1 MNDFCKVRNRNLRID
16 MTNSL
21 EVTSPPH
28 HFESIANFLRTD
40 FSNSRELCDVCLCFE
55 TDKIL
60 AHSVMLAA
68 FSSTFAEK
76 FKKSEKCLSV
86 DLKFLKI
93 DSVKKV
99 LDFIY
104 FGKVSFRFATLQ
116 DDLEAVAYFGVPPL
130 QEEIEKK
137 LVELARQG
145 KCVDVLNLV
154 TANLKTIPHS
164 PSTMLAV
171 SDETVRDI
179 VSILHEMSNSNKL
192 PYEEV
197 LKLSTNT
204 VITMLSSRISD
215 VQKLDIINMSL
226 KWMYERRLNDH
237 KASNILCGLTF
248 GSMTYAKLVHFRN
261 SLIQTAIPVTVGRC
275 VRLIKGENDT
285 LDIAFTYADTSGHQ
299 QGIKVSTPSS
309 SFTLANDQTSLGA
322 TSSYIQ
328 RKNPKI
334 QTSNTSSSHTK
345 FESGYSTSYD
355 YNFDDCSTAMGF
367 TAEDLK
373 RLGLEKKEGGKK

>member
-1 MNDFCKVRNRNLRID
+1 MNDFCKVRTRNLRID

-21 EVTSPPH
+21 EVTGPSH

-55 TDKIL
+55 NDKIM

-86 DLKFLKI
+86 DLKFLKMN
-93 DSVKKV
+93 SVKKV

-179 VSILHEMSNSNKL
+179 VSILHEMSNSNRL

-226 KWMYERRLNDH
+226 KWIYERRLNDH

-248 GSMTYAKLVHFRN
+248 GSMTYAELVHFRN

-275 VRLIKGENDT
+275 VRLRKGENDT

-299 QGIKVSTPSS
+299 QNSKVSTPSS
-309 SFTLANDQTSLGA
+309 SFTLVNDQTSLNA
-322 TSSYIQ
+322 TSPARS
-328 RKNPKI
+328 KS

-373 RLGLEKKEGGKK
+373 RLGLEKKEGEKK